1 MDPSLDGVYQRVQRF
16 FAGDIW
22 RRELKPGS
30 IADSGLRVL
39 QFGVMVVEGFVRD
52 QLLLRASALTYISIL
67 SIVPVLAIALNIL
80 RAIGVTENLAE
91 LAVDQIAA
99 GLPDARE
106 RILDMVQG
114 ADLGSLG
121 TIGAVILIATSVL
134 ALRHLESTL
143 NDIWGVHQSR
153 GWARRFADYLT
164 VMIVAPLLT
173 AAALSLATS
182 FRSGSFVEWIETL
195 PVLQTFY
202 QFGLQRLP
210 TLLAAMAFTFLYWF
224 FPNTRVQF
232 PAAAVGGVVAAVLFF
247 VAQHFYL
254 EFSVGAARY
263 SVLFGAFSQLP
274 LLLFWLY
281 LSWAIILMGA
291 EISFAY
297 QNLAHYRREVRE
309 LPPGPAER
317 ESLGLRIAVRVAEAF
332 HSRSPAPD
340 AFQLSNEL
348 EASVRTV
355 NGLIEELSCRGII
368 TEVRG
373 EDREQVF
380 QLGRPAE
387 DVSVADILVAIRG
400 DRRLREPASEGRS
413 SDVEACDRAVDRLLS
428 VLDDAVGPVAGGRS
442 LADLIAS
449 PDSAARAPDP
459 HGAQSGQDP
468 QDIQKRESRENR
480 ENRENR

>member
-1 MDPSLDGVYQRVQRF
+1 MDRSLDGLYQRAQRF

-30 IADSGLRVL
+30 IANSSLRVL

-52 QLLLRASALTYISIL
+52 QLLLRASALTYISVL
-67 SIVPVLAIALNIL
+67 SVIPILAITLNIL
-80 RAIGVTENLAE
+80 KALGVTENLAE
-91 LAVDQIAA
+91 LAVDQIAG
-99 GLPDARE
+99 GLPEVRE
-106 RILDMVQG
+106 RILELVQG
-114 ADLGSLG
+114 ADIGGLG
-121 TIGAVILIATSVL
+121 TIGAVILVATSVL

-153 GWARRFADYLT
+153 GWARRFADYLA

-173 AAALSLATS
+173 AAALSLSTS
-182 FRSGSFVEWIETL
+182 LRAGAFVAWIETVPAL
-195 PVLQTFY
+195 ETFY
-202 QFGLQRLP
+202 HFGLQRVP
-210 TLLAAMAFTFLYWF
+210 TVLAAIAFTFLYWF

-232 PAAAVGGVVAAVLFF
+232 SAAALGGVVAAVLFF
-247 VAQHFYL
+247 LAQHFYL

-263 SVLFGAFSQLP
+263 SVLFGTFSQLP

-281 LSWAIILMGA
+281 LSWAVVLMGA

-332 HSRSPAPD
+332 HSRTPAPD
-340 AFQLSNEL
+340 AYQLSNEL
-348 EASVRTV
+348 NASVRTV
-355 NGLIEELSCRGII
+355 NGLVEELARRGII
-368 TEVRG
+368 TEVGG
-373 EDREQVF
+373 EDREHVF

-400 DRRLREPASEGRS
+400 ERRLRESVPQPPSRG
-413 SDVEACDRAVDRLLS
+413 VEDCDRAVDTLL
-428 VLDDAVGPVAGGRS
+428 VALDEAVGPVAGDRS
-442 LADLIAS
+442 LADLLV
-449 PDSAARAPDP
+449 DRAPGRRATDGSV
-459 HGAQSGQDP
+459 HKG
-468 QDIQKRESRENR
+468 
-480 ENRENR
+480 